1 MQCYTQ
7 ASAICFLT
15 LLFNLPVAK
24 QCKEAGLLHFLGKL
38 HESKHAVFAPLQA
51 VGILVS
57 GVIFTF
63 LHYIPHDTC

>member
-15 LLFNLPVAK
+15 LLFNVPVAK
-24 QCKEAGLLHFLGKL
+24 WCEEDEGLLHLLGKL
-38 HESKHAVFAPLQA
+38 ESKHALFAPLQA
-51 VGILVS
+51 VGTLVS

-63 LHYIPHDTC
+63 LHYISHGTC